1 MGRSGPRPLI
11 PDSGALI
18 AFERADE
25 RVTAAI
31 RRATQESSIIVPAGV
46 VAEVWRDGTRQA
58 RLARLLASATVT
70 VPPLDV
76 LTAKAAGALCGRSG
90 TEDVIDASVVLAA
103 RSAGAA
109 VLTGDAADLR
119 RIDPRLI
126 VEAI

>member
-1 MGRSGPRPLI
+1 MGRSGPRPLVL
-11 PDSGALI
+11 DSGALI

-31 RRATQESSIIVPAGV
+31 RRAAEESRIIVPAGV
-46 VAEVWRDGTRQA
+46 VAEAWRNGTRQA

-103 RSAGAA
+103 RAAGAV
-109 VLTGDAADLR
+109 VLTGDPMDLR
-119 RIDPRLI
+119 KIDPGLDL
-126 VEAI
+126 EAI